1 MFEKFTS
8 EAIQAINLAQEESKR
23 LGHNFVGTEQI
34 LIGLIGEGSGIASKV
49 LKSVGVNLKDSRVEV
64 EKIIGRGSGFIEVE
78 IPFTPKVK
86 KILDFALDEAKKL
99 NHNSIG
105 TEHLLLGITR
115 EEKSIAL
122 RILEN
127 LNVNIEKLR
136 EMIFEN
142 IELEADQKEFSKE
155 VHKKFYSSDLDGDID
170 LLGRIEDYSK
180 VIKLNPNNKDAY
192 LNRGLVKKLIKD
204 YRGAIKDFTKAI
216 NLNHKNESIYFERA
230 EAEDKLGNFRNAI
243 RDYEKLIT
251 LNPNNKDALY
261 LKMRTEFNIGD
272 FENGKNNLENLIK
285 KKYGIK
291 QVLNQNEYKKEQ
303 LDPENDFAYFAR
315 GQLEYELGNIQGA
328 IRNFII
334 AVKLNPN
341 NKEARRKLKII
352 NLGIKAK
359 EIQERNEKELKKENK
374 KISRSRNR
382 SAFIADLK
390 FLGVMGLTIVVV
402 LIIIN
407 LQIS

>member
-1 MFEKFTS
+1 
-8 EAIQAINLAQEESKR
+8 
-23 LGHNFVGTEQI
+23 
-34 LIGLIGEGSGIASKV
+34 
-49 LKSVGVNLKDSRVEV
+49 
-64 EKIIGRGSGFIEVE
+64 
-78 IPFTPKVK
+78 
-86 KILDFALDEAKKL
+86 AKKL

-115 EEKSIAL
+115 EEKSFAL

-155 VHKKFYSSDLDGDID
+155 VHKKFYSSDLGGDID

-216 NLNHKNESIYFERA
+216 DLNHKNESIYFERA

-382 SAFIADLK
+382 S
-390 FLGVMGLTIVVV
+390 
-402 LIIIN
+402 
-407 LQIS
+407 